1 VGTAAGTGPG
11 RINRRPGGA
20 GMKFP
25 QCLPKKWRTI
35 ILVLED
41 LQDQIS
47 IRVMH
52 KIGRINRRMIATEER
67 GRSA

>member
-1 VGTAAGTGPG
+1 
-11 RINRRPGGA
+11 
-20 GMKFP
+20 MKFP

-52 KIGRINRRMIATEER
+52 KIEQINRRMIATEER